1 MSKIITGSSL
11 ILGSIIVIIFN
22 FLLPGNL
29 DAFSKNV
36 VEVNTFTENYG
47 DNHNLVQAYLTI
59 IGLGLVIFL
68 FGIIGIYKNVS
79 NRDNNYKY
87 FFLST
92 NALGVSLFLVSLAVA
107 TAFAGSAD
115 MNMKAYAMAQA
126 AGQAAS
132 QAAQTGDQ
140 ALMAQTAEQY
150 NVASINSIIAGSSS
164 AAIYT
169 LFWGV
174 FGIAGYIFYVSLIS
188 TGALILRSGNYY
200 LSNLMNQITG
210 YGFGIAGIVFL
221 ILNIIWKVNTEWG
234 FRIFAISQIVWVI
247 LVIILAINFIRSDK
261 K

>member
-47 DNHNLVQAYLTI
+47 DNHNLVQAYLTV

-79 NRDNNYKY
+79 NRDNNFKY

-132 QAAQTGDQ
+132 QATQTGDQ

>member
-47 DNHNLVQAYLTI
+47 DNHNLVQAYLTV

-79 NRDNNYKY
+79 NRDNNFKY

-169 LFWGV
+169 
-174 FGIAGYIFYVSLIS
+174 
-188 TGALILRSGNYY
+188 
-200 LSNLMNQITG
+200 
-210 YGFGIAGIVFL
+210 
-221 ILNIIWKVNTEWG
+221 
-234 FRIFAISQIVWVI
+234 
-247 LVIILAINFIRSDK
+247 
-261 K
+261 

>member
-1 MSKIITGSSL
+1 MSSDLYDASTPEITGKT
-11 ILGSIIVIIFN
+11 IKEITQY
-22 FLLPGNL
+22 
-29 DAFSKNV
+29 DAEHIGGGVVRFSNV
-36 VEVNTFTENYG
+36 AQIPE
-47 DNHNLVQAYLTI
+47 
-59 IGLGLVIFL
+59 VIFPW
-68 FGIIGIYKNVS
+68 I
-79 NRDNNYKY
+79 
-87 FFLST
+87 
-92 NALGVSLFLVSLAVA
+92 
-107 TAFAGSAD
+107 
-115 MNMKAYAMAQA
+115 
-126 AGQAAS
+126 QAAS

-188 TGALILRSGNYY
+188 TRALILRSGNYY

>member
-1 MSKIITGSSL
+1 
-11 ILGSIIVIIFN
+11 
-22 FLLPGNL
+22 
-29 DAFSKNV
+29 
-36 VEVNTFTENYG
+36 
-47 DNHNLVQAYLTI
+47 
-59 IGLGLVIFL
+59 
-68 FGIIGIYKNVS
+68 
-79 NRDNNYKY
+79 
-87 FFLST
+87 
-92 NALGVSLFLVSLAVA
+92 
-107 TAFAGSAD
+107 
-115 MNMKAYAMAQA
+115 
-126 AGQAAS
+126 
-132 QAAQTGDQ
+132 
-140 ALMAQTAEQY
+140 MAQTAEQY